1 MSKSLT
7 RYTGSERVN
16 HWVVAISFVL
26 AALSGLAFFHPAF
39 FFLTNLFG
47 GGPWTRI
54 LHPFIGL
61 VMAGAFVWMAVRFAH
76 HNRME
81 ASDKQWLRQ
90 WRDVLNHKEEKLPPV
105 GRYNGGQ
112 KLLYWFMVASMIILF
127 VTGLLFWQPWFAPNQ
142 PIWVVRGATLLH
154 SAAAFGLIIG
164 IIVHLYASI
173 WVKGTLRGML
183 YGTVSEKWAAKHHP
197 VWHKEMTGK

>member
-47 GGPWTRI
+47 GGPWTRV

-142 PIWVVRGATLLH
+142 PIWV
-154 SAAAFGLIIG
+154 
-164 IIVHLYASI
+164 
-173 WVKGTLRGML
+173 KGTLRGML